1 MRPHGI
7 SIQSFHVYLP
17 DLPTWVTVT
26 FWTSP
31 LYASLSAMRASLSG
45 SCPSGYVFAIAS
57 SLPHLTMCDLQVA
70 FGFVGNYAPLDFHH
84 RLTTCPS
91 YIKKGRFGTDPYDI
105 LFKSRRRGRHCFSLA
120 HWERVRVREGFDTGR
135 VRFFLARWERVRV
148 REEFKSGCF
157 RFFPR
162 PLGEG

>member
-1 MRPHGI
+1 MVNINRLWVANFDRLLTHGI

-91 YIKKGRFGTDPYDI
+91 YIKRCSPLRRH
-105 LFKSRRRGRHCFSLA
+105 LFIGICFKY
-120 HWERVRVREGFDTGR
+120 F
-135 VRFFLARWERVRV
+135 
-148 REEFKSGCF
+148 
-157 RFFPR
+157 
-162 PLGEG
+162 